1 MLRSIIISFCALCC
15 FSVCPAFAQ
24 DIWEEVP
31 LSLSDYI
38 VGTPVAKN
46 DTLFVYTQQSGLF
59 RSLDFGRTWQKTT
72 LDSNLESQN
81 NIVTTPSTIFF
92 PSTNTVS
99 DLGSR
104 LESILYRSTD
114 GGNNWKNV
122 LRFPGF
128 ILSIFAVGQH
138 IMVNNYDYSNP
149 SPSPSLKPVLTEWRS
164 RDNGG
169 IWTQKRTDTLFVPLL
184 FDRNTLYAQN
194 ANALYTS
201 QDTGQTWKTIR
212 RDSDSTMQIFSLIR
226 KDSILLASLYSVNKF
241 VVINRGLIRLAGNSS
256 IWESI
261 SMGNSNLGVTSLIVH
276 RNSIFALNENA
287 LMQSLDNGISWRKIN
302 VPSSGELVS
311 IISVANTCLILKSSN
326 NTLWHSFDDGGTWQQ
341 INKGLANQRVERIVT
356 ANDSV
361 YIAAQKMGLLVMRDT
376 SNTYTLAEPFYNT
389 PSGQYAS
396 TRLLSSNGTTIHFYF
411 CIKVVSEGR
420 VTAFLREIEP
430 PLSPTTLGWFCF
442 DDKNP
447 ISIARYGTRLYMMIS
462 GQPLRR
468 WEFTNQ
474 LWRDMFLSES
484 DVRLTNLDSTKERY
498 TSLAMSAATILLGT
512 EKGVYRTDD
521 TTSTWRASGLAG
533 QKVFILAT
541 MGTLTFAG
549 TNNGIFRS
557 SDTGRTWQASGL
569 QGDTVL
575 YFAIRD
581 TRTILAGTQLNGVF
595 ASGDRGQSWQSLS
608 ANLPSRS
615 IQSLGLTRQGIGFA
629 LTPAGL
635 FRTKRAIT
643 TSVKNDALRSTE
655 IVHIQPHPVMETAE
669 VSYTLREASTVDVEL
684 WDMLGRQVLTFS
696 QGYQARGEQRFTL
709 STVELPNGLYFL
721 RLRTSQGIIARP
733 MMIVR

>member
-1 MLRSIIISFCALCC
+1 MLRSIIISFYALCC
-15 FSVCPAFAQ
+15 LAVYPAFAQ
-24 DIWEEVP
+24 DVWEEVP

-38 VGTPVAKN
+38 VGAPVAKN

-72 LDSNLESQN
+72 LDSNLESRN

-104 LESILYRSTD
+104 LESTMYRSID

-128 ILSIFAVGQH
+128 ILSVFVVGQH
-138 IMVNNYDYSNP
+138 IIVNNYDYSNP
-149 SPSPSLKPVLTEWRS
+149 FPSLKPVLTEWRS
-164 RDNGG
+164 KDNGG
-169 IWTQKRTDTLFVPLL
+169 AWTQKRTDTLFVPLL
-184 FDRNTLYAQN
+184 FDRNILYGQN
-194 ANALYTS
+194 ANVLYTS
-201 QDTGQTWKTIR
+201 QDTGQTWKPIR

-241 VVINRGLIRLAGNSS
+241 VAINQGLIRLVDNSNV
-256 IWESI
+256 WESI
-261 SMGNSNLGVTSLIVH
+261 PMGNSNSGATSLAVH
-276 RNSIFALNENA
+276 RNSIFALSENA

-302 VPSSGELVS
+302 VPSGGELAS
-311 IISVANTCLILKSSN
+311 IVSVAGTCLILKCSN

-341 INKGLANQRVERIVT
+341 INKGLANQRIERIVT
-356 ANDSV
+356 VNDSV
-361 YIAAQKMGLLVMRDT
+361 YIAAQRMGLLVMRDT
-376 SNTYTLAEPFYNT
+376 SNTYTLAEPFYNIPT
-389 PSGQYAS
+389 RQYVS
-396 TRLLSSNGTTIHFYF
+396 TQLLSSNGTTIYFYF
-411 CIKVVSEGR
+411 CIKVVSEGNA
-420 VTAFLREIEP
+420 TALLREIEP

-442 DDKNP
+442 GDKNL

-468 WEFTNQ
+468 WEFTNG
-474 LWRDMFLSES
+474 LWRQNDPRES
-484 DVRLTNLDSTKERY
+484 DVRLLNLDSTKERY

-512 EKGVYRTDD
+512 EKGLYRTDD

-557 SDTGRTWQASGL
+557 SDTGRTWQAIGL

-581 TRTILAGTQLNGVF
+581 TRTIIAGTQLNGVF

-643 TSVKNDALRSTE
+643 TSVKNDVLRSTD
-655 IVHIQPHPVMETAE
+655 ILHIQPHPVMETAE
-669 VSYTLREASTVDVEL
+669 VSYALREASTVEVEL
-684 WDMLGRQVLTFS
+684 WDMLGRQVVAFS
-696 QGYQARGEQRFTL
+696 QGYQAHGEQHFTL